1 MYLDKMQ
8 PPSSVQTGGVHRPVT
23 EEIIVMSGHFI
34 LLFLILVCV
43 YVSRI
48 PDSVVV
54 RFKQVRFQLLGV
66 LAIIGITVLYGYVHG
81 ILAALAFSLVL
92 SHVLRSGE
100 VSEGF
105 YNCGSHTTYISF
117 DDSTSFV
124 PNNHKWLVE
133 KILGETPSGIRE
145 KPVTTSAVQD
155 LSERTM
161 GTGSSNVSR

>member
-8 PPSSVQTGGVHRPVT
+8 APSSVQTGGVHRPAT
-23 EEIIVMSGHFI
+23 QEIIVMSGHFI

-48 PDSVVV
+48 PDSILFQ
-54 RFKQVRFQLLGV
+54 FKQVRFQLLAV

-92 SHVLRSGE
+92 SHALRSGG

-105 YNCGSHTTYISF
+105 YTCGSPTYVSF

-133 KILGETPSGIRE
+133 KILGETPSAIRE
-145 KPVTTSAVQD
+145 KPVTTTAVQD

-161 GTGSSNVSR
+161 GTGYSNVSR

>member
-23 EEIIVMSGHFI
+23 QEIIVMSGHFI

-48 PDSVVV
+48 PDSVIV

-92 SHVLRSGE
+92 SHALRSGV

-105 YNCGSHTTYISF
+105 NCGSRTSYISF
-117 DDSTSFV
+117 DDSTSFI

-133 KILGETPSGIRE
+133 KILGETPTAIRE

-161 GTGSSNVSR
+161 GTGYSNVSK